1 MELPVHQV
9 WGDHPHPDLP
19 WVWVDQ
25 VWGVWEV
32 RLPDLRDPW
41 EDPHAHRV
49 HRNPVTVHLRV
60 HSRDTVLHQA
70 HRVLLLRVH
79 PNPITV
85 HLRVHHSRVTVHHQV
100 LLLRVH
106 PNPITVH
113 LRVHHSR
120 VTVHHQDQRVHPNPL
135 MVHLRVHH
143 LRVRKDT
150 LHRVHPKGY
159 VVHRHPVLHLGVE
172 GSVVHRLP
180 VRRKDMVRLPVHH
193 PGGLVHAV
201 HPVHLRVGVLPVLHH
216 HRADE
221 NKWDHASRNGS
232 LILENVKREPDRKEH
247 GVNN

>member
-19 WVWVDQ
+19 WVWVDHHHPDHP
-25 VWGVWEV
+25 WGVWEV
-32 RLPDLRDPW
+32 HLRDRRDLL

-49 HRNPVTVHLRV
+49 HRNPLTVHLRV

-120 VTVHHQDQRVHPNPL
+120 VTV
-135 MVHLRVHH
+135 
-143 LRVRKDT
+143 
-150 LHRVHPKGY
+150 LHRAHPKGL
-159 VVHRHPVLHLGVE
+159 VVHRLRVLRQLGVE

-216 HRADE
+216 LRVDNHME
-221 NKWDHASRNGS
+221 
-232 LILENVKREPDRKEH
+232 KRD
-247 GVNN
+247 